1 MTHYQ
6 QTDAEG
12 SLRGSA
18 VLRIFQDSRKRIWVG
33 TNGGGLNLFYP
44 NTRTFKS
51 LTVKDGLPNNAVK
64 GIMEDG
70 HQNLWLAT
78 NEGLAVFDTKKW
90 KFKNFAESDG
100 LQGKEFL
107 INAYAKNQKGDMFFG
122 GTGGLNVFN
131 PDSLKGSN
139 EVPHIYLTGVKLF
152 NKPVSIGEDSPLE
165 QDISVTKEIVFKSS
179 QNVFAIDFKFIC
191 RISIQGQYKPFVFE
205 F

>member
-1 MTHYQ
+1 
-6 QTDAEG
+6 
-12 SLRGSA
+12 
-18 VLRIFQDSRKRIWVG
+18 
-33 TNGGGLNLFYP
+33 
-44 NTRTFKS
+44 
-51 LTVKDGLPNNAVK
+51 LPNNAVK

-165 QDISVTKEIVFKSS
+165 QDISVTEEIVFKSS
-179 QNVFAIDFKFIC
+179 QNVFAIDYVALDFQQLKNN
-191 RISIQGQYKPFVFE
+191 QYAYIMEGFDKDWNYVESDEQPVIPTLTLALIPSK
-205 F
+205 